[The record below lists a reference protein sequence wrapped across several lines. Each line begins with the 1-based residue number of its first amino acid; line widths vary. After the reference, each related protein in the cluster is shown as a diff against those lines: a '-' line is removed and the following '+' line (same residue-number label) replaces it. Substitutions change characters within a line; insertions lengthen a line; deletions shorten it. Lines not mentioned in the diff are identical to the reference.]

1 MTQMVRGELLKIS
14 DGLGCEIRVRQGR
27 LWITQH
33 HDTADYVVEAGGS
46 FRINRPGVTLVA
58 AMKASTI
65 DLELP
70 AMELAYAA

>member
-14 DGLGCEIRVRQGR
+14 DALGCEIRVRQGR
-27 LWITQH
+27 LWITQQ
-33 HDTADYVVEAGGS
+33 HDTGDYVIEAGGS
-46 FRINRPGVTLVA
+46 FRINRPGLTLVS

-65 DLELP
+65 DLGMA